1 MRKQKSIYLDFVK
14 HHGKKFYPEIFNT
27 LMELEGNVIE
37 YKKPY
42 IYANE
47 EVYENIN
54 DLDFSVSPIK

>member
-1 MRKQKSIYLDFVK
+1 
-14 HHGKKFYPEIFNT
+14 
-27 LMELEGNVIE
+27 MELEGNVIE